1 LPDRGHD
8 RGPEPAP
15 QARSDAAIEFQDVWK
30 RLGRKD
36 VLRGLNLEVRR
47 GECMVIIGR
56 SGTGKSVLLK
66 HVVGLLAPDRGH
78 VCVNGMEVEH
88 LPEKELLELRRGMGM
103 LFQGGALFDSMT
115 IGENVG
121 LPLRE
126 HTPMPETQIEI
137 VVSEKLAL
145 VGLEGSERMRPSS
158 LSGGMKKRAALARSL
173 VLNPKI
179 MLYDEPTTG
188 LDPITCDTIDEE
200 IVKLRDLE
208 EVSSILV
215 THQLRDAF
223 FVATQE
229 AKAEGGKI
237 TFGPAGAEKLEEAE
251 FMMLKDGLI
260 LFEGTASELRS
271 SQDPYIQSFLS

>member
-1 LPDRGHD
+1 VRDPGAGRWPARGSEPGPGREPGPLPDFG
-8 RGPEPAP
+8 
-15 QARSDAAIEFQDVWK
+15 IEFRGVWK
-30 RLGRKD
+30 RLGRKE
-36 VLRGLNLEVRR
+36 VLRGVELEVRR

-115 IGENVG
+115 VGENVG

-126 HTPMPETQIEI
+126 HTPMPQTQIDI

-145 VGLEGSERMRPSS
+145 VGLEGTEGMRPSN

-188 LDPITCDTIDEE
+188 LDPITS
-200 IVKLRDLE
+200 DLINRLIRRLQQRLGMT
-208 EVSSILV
+208 SIAV
-215 THQLRDAF
+215 THDMRSAYHIADRIAMLHEGRIHATGTPDEIQATTDPALRQF
-223 FVATQE
+223 I
-229 AKAEGGKI
+229 EGSSE
-237 TFGPAGAEKLEEAE
+237 GPL
-251 FMMLKDGLI
+251 LP
-260 LFEGTASELRS
+260 T
-271 SQDPYIQSFLS
+271 